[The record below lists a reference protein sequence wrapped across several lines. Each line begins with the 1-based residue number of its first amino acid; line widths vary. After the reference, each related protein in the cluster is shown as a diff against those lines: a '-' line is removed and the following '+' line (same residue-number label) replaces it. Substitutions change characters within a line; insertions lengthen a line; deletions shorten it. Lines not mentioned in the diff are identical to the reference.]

1 MNIRRRFY
9 TLENDAKPFQSPFD
23 WAAFCYIGQL
33 ESKMSPYEN
42 NILTFVYI
50 LQNQPELLTAEDR
63 TDVLELLAT
72 LPDDVE
78 EISNAI
84 ALWYES
90 HPQILDAIL
99 NVPIEDLDS
108 LRAAGGR
115 STPITGAES
124 KELIENSV
132 TQSSKSS
139 QPDSSSSQTKKQ

>member
-1 MNIRRRFY
+1 MAR
-9 TLENDAKPFQSPFD
+9 
-23 WAAFCYIGQL
+23 
-33 ESKMSPYEN
+33 SPYED
-42 NILTFVYI
+42 NILTFIYVI
-50 LQNQPELLTAEDR
+50 KNQPELLTPEDS

-90 HPQILDAIL
+90 RPQILDAIL

-108 LRAAGGR
+108 LRAADGR

-124 KELIENSV
+124 KEIIENSV
-132 TQSSKSS
+132 TESSKSNQS
-139 QPDSSSSQTKKQ
+139 DSSSSQTKKE

>member
-1 MNIRRRFY
+1 
-9 TLENDAKPFQSPFD
+9 
-23 WAAFCYIGQL
+23 
-33 ESKMSPYEN
+33 MSPYEE

-50 LQNQPELLTAEDR
+50 LKKQPELLTPEDH

-84 ALWYES
+84 ALWYETR
-90 HPQILDAIL
+90 PQILDAIL

-108 LRAAGGR
+108 LRSADNP

-124 KELIENSV
+124 NEIIENSGME
-132 TQSSKSS
+132 SSKSNQS
-139 QPDSSSSQTKKQ
+139 DSSSSQTKKE

>member
-1 MNIRRRFY
+1 
-9 TLENDAKPFQSPFD
+9 
-23 WAAFCYIGQL
+23 
-33 ESKMSPYEN
+33 MSPYEE

-50 LQNQPELLTAEDR
+50 LQNQPELLTTEDS
-63 TDVLELLAT
+63 TDIVKLLAT

-84 ALWYES
+84 ALWYETR
-90 HPQILDAIL
+90 PQILDAIL
-99 NVPIEDLDS
+99 NMPIEDLDS

-124 KELIENSV
+124 KEMIENSV
-132 TQSSKSS
+132 TQSSKSN

>member
-1 MNIRRRFY
+1 
-9 TLENDAKPFQSPFD
+9 
-23 WAAFCYIGQL
+23 
-33 ESKMSPYEN
+33 MSPYEE

-50 LQNQPELLTAEDR
+50 LQNQPELLTAKDD

-84 ALWYES
+84 TLWYETR
-90 HPQILDAIL
+90 PQILDAIL

-124 KELIENSV
+124 KEMIENSV
-132 TQSSKSS
+132 IQSSKSN
-139 QPDSSSSQTKKQ
+139 QPDSSSQTKKE